1 MERRECTRLSSRRM
15 GKWWWRT
22 FPLVVFSSPSDS
34 KLAEKL
40 GGIEVRQTTWQT
52 TDNNNRQQQQQQQQQ
67 ATDNNRQ
74 QLTTTDNNNN
84 NNNNNR
90 QQTTTD
96 NNWQQLTTTDNNRQQ
111 QTTTDNNRQQ
121 QTTTT
126 TDNLTSF
133 LSLTVI
139 INWNQG
145 FQFCHSGTCSEERVW
160 RSCLVKILTLRHG
173 S

>member
-1 MERRECTRLSSRRM
+1 MWFLVIFYLFWLYYKCRNKVWCYDLHIEAEILTKARMSRND
-15 GKWWWRT
+15 K
-22 FPLVVFSSPSDS
+22 
-34 KLAEKL
+34 K
-40 GGIEVRQTTWQT
+40 I
-52 TDNNNRQQQQQQQQQ
+52 
-67 ATDNNRQ
+67 ATIFKVLNF
-74 QLTTTDNNNN
+74 TTTTTTTITTGKKQ
-84 NNNNNR
+84 

-96 NNWQQLTTTDNNRQQ
+96 NNWQQLTTTDNNWQQ

-145 FQFCHSGTCSEERVW
+145 ELGHAAPQN
-160 RSCLVKILTLRHG
+160 LNDAILEPARELDACTDD
-173 S
+173 SDSDVE